1 MSAFLPFFF
10 LPIFLSLF
18 IFMRLR
24 AASGFA
30 AKRGLPPPHASRCH
44 AIKFVI
50 GNIGK
55 TVGFPSPS
63 SGKWLETLVGG
74 LDLSLSSLWYFF
86 FHFQFP
92 LLLFSSDRRAECAAK
107 MEIYLAEECARE
119 LPSSIGEK

>member
-1 MSAFLPFFF
+1 
-10 LPIFLSLF
+10 
-18 IFMRLR
+18 MRLR

-74 LDLSLSSLWYFF
+74 LDLSLSGTSSSISNSLFF
-86 FHFQFP
+86 F
-92 LLLFSSDRRAECAAK
+92 FSSDRRAECAAK

-119 LPSSIGEK
+119 SIGEK